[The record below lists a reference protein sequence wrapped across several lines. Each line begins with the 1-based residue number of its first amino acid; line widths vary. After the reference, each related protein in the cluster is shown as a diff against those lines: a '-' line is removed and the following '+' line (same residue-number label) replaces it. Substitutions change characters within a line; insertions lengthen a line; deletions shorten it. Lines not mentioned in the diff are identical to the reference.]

1 MEEYEE
7 EFGCETPIFNDCFIE
22 PPEPSFNWW

>member
-1 MEEYEE
+1 MEEHEE
-7 EFGCETPIFNDCFIE
+7 EQFEGSIFDECFIE